1 LRYNIFTMK
10 QIDFEKELNQE
21 QYKVVTAGQGPHL
34 ILAGAGSGK
43 TRTLVYRVAWLI
55 AQGVPPDKILLLTF
69 TNKAA
74 NEMMERVRNLLG
86 IKHGAKLP
94 VWGGTFHSIANRL
107 LHIYGHH
114 VDIEK
119 NFTILD
125 AEDSK
130 TLLKNIAKEF
140 LSVLP
145 QGRRP
150 SVNIL
155 RETISF
161 AINSHIELEESLD
174 RKFPEWLPFL
184 EIFEKIAAEY
194 KKRKQASNNLD
205 FDDLL
210 LYGKILSEHS
220 DAGKLLAHK
229 WEYILVDEYQ
239 DTNTLQ
245 AQFVYNL
252 ARQHK
257 NILVVGDDAQSIY
270 SFRAANIQNILEFPK
285 IFDKTKTYKLET
297 NYRST
302 PEIISLANL
311 VIAENVNQFTK
322 HLQSINKEFI
332 KPELIAHY
340 SSVEEAR
347 WIADRIEGM
356 LAEGTEPA
364 EIVVLFRAAH
374 HSQNLEM
381 ELNKRGV
388 VYQMRGGLKFFERA
402 HIKDIIAWLRILA
415 NHKDEI
421 SWSRILKLYPGIGP
435 GYANKI
441 YQQISSIKSL
451 PELLELKLNIP
462 AAANTGWTQVTKI
475 INKIIPEI
483 KSNPAE
489 LIRLLLENYKDYLTQ
504 AYADYRQRQD
514 DLEQFA
520 IFASRYQDL
529 REFLNEV
536 SLQENFQ
543 VQTDDD
549 QEKSGIIL
557 STIHQSKGLE
567 WTGVFIM
574 NLTNKSLPH
583 PLATSEEE
591 QEEERRLFY
600 VAITRAK
607 RHLYLSYP
615 LSEFKYSGY
624 QKLKPSEFVTGLD
637 AKLLTFNDL
646 AKSATYQDEDMGY
659 SLDDSTGDFWDEGQA
674 RKKREKINPSEFL
687 PDIDEW

>member
-1 LRYNIFTMK
+1 MK
-10 QIDFEKELNQE
+10 EINFQKELNQE

-55 AQGVPPDKILLLTF
+55 AQGVSPDKILLLTF

-74 NEMMERVRNLLG
+74 NEMMERVRGLLG
-86 IKHGAKLP
+86 VKSNAKLP

-107 LHIYGHH
+107 LRIYGHY
-114 VDIEK
+114 VGIEK

-130 TLLKNIAKEF
+130 SLLKEIAKSF
-140 LSVLP
+140 LSSLP

-161 AINSHIELEESLD
+161 AINSHIDLEESLD

-184 EIFEKIAAEY
+184 DIFEKIAAEY
-194 KKRKQASNNLD
+194 KKRKKASNNLD

-210 LYGKILSEHS
+210 LYGKILSEHP
-220 DAGKLLAHK
+220 DAGKILANK
-229 WEYILVDEYQ
+229 WKYVLVDEYQ

-252 ARQHK
+252 AKQHK

-270 SFRAANIQNILEFPK
+270 SFRAANIKNILEFPK
-285 IFDKTKTYKLET
+285 VFDKTQTYKLET

-302 PEIISLANL
+302 PEIIALANL

-322 HLQSINKEFI
+322 NLQAINQKFI

-340 SSVEEAR
+340 SSVEEAG

-356 LAEGTEPA
+356 LAEGIEPA

-388 VYQMRGGLKFFERA
+388 AYQMRGGLKFFERV
-402 HIKDIIAWLRILA
+402 HIKDMIAWLRILA
-415 NHKDEI
+415 NHKDEV

-435 GYANKI
+435 GYAQKI
-441 YQQISSIKSL
+441 YQQISGIKNL
-451 PELLELKLNIP
+451 AELLELKLNIP
-462 AAANTGWTQVTKI
+462 AAASTSWTQVTKI
-475 INKIIPEI
+475 IHKIIPVIEP
-483 KSNPAE
+483 NPAE
-489 LIRLLLENYKDYLTQ
+489 LIRLLLEEYKDYLTQ

-529 REFLNEV
+529 GEFLNEV

-543 VQTDDD
+543 VQTDSSTE
-549 QEKSGIIL
+549 QEKSGVIL

-615 LSEFKYSGY
+615 LSEFKYTGY
-624 QKLKPSEFVTGLD
+624 QSLKPSEFVTALD

-646 AKSATYQDEDMGY
+646 AKSATYQDADTEY
-659 SLDDSTGDFWDEGQA
+659 SLEGATGDFWDENKSSRRRG
-674 RKKREKINPSEFL
+674 KINPSEFL